1 MVKNYTSILLVV
13 FVILVIL
20 IILIIVQNKKEK
32 DITIQGNGNLI
43 IEYTNEPQSIMN
55 SKRIIRI
62 YDNKGVEFA
71 RENSDVVRTKFISD
85 EEYQNI
91 INLAFSKKIL
101 SLEGK
106 DISNSNVLDGYFTYI
121 TIYTENSNGIRIG
134 GSNPSNKEFNKL
146 VRLIRDLEK
155 NE

>member
-71 RENSDVVRTKFISD
+71 LENSDVVRTKFISD

-106 DISNSNVLDGYFTYI
+106 DISNSNVLDGYWTYI
-121 TIYTENSNGIRIG
+121 TIYTENSKGIRIG